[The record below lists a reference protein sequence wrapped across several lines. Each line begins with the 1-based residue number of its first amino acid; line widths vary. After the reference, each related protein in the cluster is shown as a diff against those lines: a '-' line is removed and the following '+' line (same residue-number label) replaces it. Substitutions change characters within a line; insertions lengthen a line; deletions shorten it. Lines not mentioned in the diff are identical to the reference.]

1 MNLVNYK
8 YIKKNKKIENSI
20 NKYNDY
26 IFNKILYIY

>member
-8 YIKKNKKIENSI
+8 YIKKNKKIENII
-20 NKYNDY
+20 NKYNKY